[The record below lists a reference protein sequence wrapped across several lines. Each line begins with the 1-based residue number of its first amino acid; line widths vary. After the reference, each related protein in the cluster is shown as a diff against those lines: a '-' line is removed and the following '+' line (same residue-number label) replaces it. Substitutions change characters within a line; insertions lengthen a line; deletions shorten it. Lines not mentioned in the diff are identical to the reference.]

1 MAIGQR
7 NDFASDRINRVSIQ
21 FPGLTDGSISNTNV
35 VTSASMFWK
44 ISQDKSSNARTLR
57 VYRFKRDVVISQNTW
72 NAWKS
77 GSNFDTPGGFGAND
91 CEQTDIGSV
100 DLSDSESVNS
110 WIEIPLSPTAM
121 TEIVQGTWTTPT
133 FLLKMDAENRDAY
146 SYYSS
151 NHATST
157 NRPYIV
163 VEHGPVETSNI
174 KKAAGVVR
182 ASIKK
187 IGGVP
192 IASVKK
198 LSGVE

>member
-1 MAIGQR
+1 
-7 NDFASDRINRVSIQ
+7 
-21 FPGLTDGSISNTNV
+21 
-35 VTSASMFWK
+35 
-44 ISQDKSSNARTLR
+44 
-57 VYRFKRDVVISQNTW
+57 
-72 NAWKS
+72 
-77 GSNFDTPGGFGAND
+77 
-91 CEQTDIGSV
+91 
-100 DLSDSESVNS
+100 
-110 WIEIPLSPTAM
+110 M